1 MDGGSDQVLPSGNL
15 SARERKKVLEI
26 SPAVVLVVCFLF
38 SFSGRGTLTDQ
49 KRRKLGKIYSSAIFF
64 STNF

>member
-1 MDGGSDQVLPSGNL
+1 MDGGSDKALPSGNL
-15 SARERKKVLEI
+15 SERKKVLEI

-38 SFSGRGTLTDQ
+38 SFSGRGTLADQ
-49 KRRKLGKIYSSAIFF
+49 KRRKLGKIYSSPIFF